1 MRKPFPLEKE
11 ALRYWNAHAKLLETR
26 GILSPT
32 SRFSFGL
39 LCQTW
44 GLIQDLV
51 DLQKVK
57 RSEVLDP
64 FREMT
69 QLGKLHGLYQNLAK
83 QFGLLPA
90 AAKRD
95 KLDEAPPDTTDEF
108 GL

>member
-1 MRKPFPLEKE
+1 MI
-11 ALRYWNAHAKLLETR
+11 ALPGKLCVEGLDFWEAHAADLERR
-26 GILSPT
+26 GILT
-32 SRFSFGL
+32 MHSRYSFKL

-44 GLIQDLV
+44 GQVQRLMAVQAGPD
-51 DLQKVK
+51 
-57 RSEVLDP
+57 SY
-64 FREMT
+64 REMA

-95 KLDEAPPDTTDEF
+95 KFDQAQPEAEDEF